1 MYKIAICGKANS
13 GKNTLANLI
22 FSQLR
27 QDLIKQNLSIDHFND
42 RIKCMAFADPI
53 KDMIQIMFPTINKEH
68 LYGSSAL
75 RGSTIPGAFKDGEPL
90 TVRQVLIDI
99 GTGLG
104 RNYNSNIWI
113 DNFICRMNSYKEA
126 NYLAVV
132 VSDVRFINEFDH
144 LKDLGFYQ
152 IRLLRDSH
160 LRIDHISET
169 NQDGIPDHKFNYV
182 VHNNGTL
189 QDLESETAKI
199 FNSIKNFS
207 KIK

>member
-22 FSQLR
+22 FSQIR
-27 QDLIKQNLSIDHFND
+27 QDLIRQNLSIDHFND
-42 RIKCMAFADPI
+42 RVKCMAFADPI
-53 KDMIQIMFPTINKEH
+53 KDMIQIMFPSINKEH

-75 RGSTIPGAFKDGEPL
+75 RSSIIPGAFKDGEAL
-90 TVRQVLIDI
+90 TVRQALIDI

-113 DNFICRMNSYKEA
+113 DNFLHRMKSYKES

-132 VSDVRFINEFDH
+132 VSDVRFINEFDN
-144 LKDLGFYQ
+144 LKNLGFYQ

-160 LRIDHISET
+160 LRINHISET
-169 NQDGIPDHKFNYV
+169 NQDSIPDYKFNYV
-182 VHNNGTL
+182 VHNNGSL
-189 QDLESETAKI
+189 QDLESETIKI
-199 FNSIKNFS
+199 FNNIKDFC